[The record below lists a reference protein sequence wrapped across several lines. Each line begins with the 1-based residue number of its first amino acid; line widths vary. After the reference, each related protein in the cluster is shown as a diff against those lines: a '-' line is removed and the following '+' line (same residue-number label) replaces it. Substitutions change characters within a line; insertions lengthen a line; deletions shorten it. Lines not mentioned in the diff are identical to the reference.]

1 MFYKYKV
8 TWYNS
13 YEDKELTETG
23 LVHANSYGN
32 AANAVVE
39 DYGKNDV
46 IDIYLYEIYNEGGGA
61 CISVDE
67 LKDTFDEEN
76 K

>member
-8 TWYNS
+8 TWYDS
-13 YEDKELTETG
+13 YYDKEVVEEGLTY
-23 LVHANSYGN
+23 ANSYGN

-39 DYGKNDV
+39 DYGKDNV
-46 IDIYLYEIYNEGGGA
+46 VDIYLYEVFSEGDGSCIGA
-61 CISVDE
+61 DE
-67 LKDTFDEEN
+67 LKSIFQTED

>member
-8 TWYNS
+8 TWYDS
-13 YEDKELTETG
+13 YYDEEVVEEGLTY
-23 LVHANSYGN
+23 ANSYGN

-39 DYGKNDV
+39 DYGKDNV
-46 IDIYLYEIYNEGGGA
+46 IDIYLYEVFNEGDGA
-61 CISVDE
+61 CIGADE
-67 LKDTFDEEN
+67 LKSIFQTED